1 MGRYKSSKNLG
12 IVLCAIIIVLL
23 SSCAPKDSKTT
34 INVITRE
41 QGSGTRTAFIEITG
55 VLEKDGSGRETDNT
69 YEEAVVQNST
79 EAVLNAVSNDENAIG
94 YISLGSLNDTVKAVK
109 VDGAEVDSEN
119 IKNGSYKIQRPFTMV
134 YNKDISEEALD
145 FIKYIESDEGQ
156 KVVEDMG
163 YVSDMRG
170 RAYETTN
177 SEAKIT
183 IAGSTSVSPLMEKLV
198 ENYKKFNPKFK
209 ADIQATGSSAGIKS
223 VQEGSAEMGMSSREL
238 KDSERKLNSSIIA
251 RDGIAVVVNKD
262 APVEDLSLEKI
273 KDIFEGKLT
282 SWE

>member
-23 SSCAPKDSKTT
+23 SSCASKDSKTI

-55 VLEKDGSGRETDNT
+55 VLEKDGQGRETDNT

-109 VDGAEVDSEN
+109 VDGAEVNSEN

-170 RAYETTN
+170 ITYETTN

-238 KDSERKLNSSIIA
+238 KDSEIELNSSIIA